1 MKDSF
6 HPKNHSLAT
15 KIPKVKVF
23 LLSFNFIPILIL
35 IIDILLLLFYFFTQI
50 HVMPK
55 MSPLLVS

>member
-1 MKDSF
+1 M
-6 HPKNHSLAT
+6 KNHSLAT